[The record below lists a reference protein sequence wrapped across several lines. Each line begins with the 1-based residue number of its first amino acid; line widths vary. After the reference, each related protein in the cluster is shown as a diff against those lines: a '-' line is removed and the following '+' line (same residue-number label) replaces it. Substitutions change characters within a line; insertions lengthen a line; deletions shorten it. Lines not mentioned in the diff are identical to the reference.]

1 MKTLLLFL
9 GMISSFAF
17 GQTENFKVANQQIE
31 WQKIYES
38 DKSSAE
44 LISTLKGT
52 GKFKISEES
61 ATAISGTFENVQ
73 ADYKGAGFTTVG
85 TNIAILNSTIQGYF
99 AVDFKDGKY
108 RVTLK
113 NLNTKAISTIG
124 QDLIIPIMEA
134 NALYSFE
141 YLGLKKGTD
150 DFNSTFKNK
159 PIKVYD
165 YTFTNLFDLSKHE
178 NKNDNW

>member
-1 MKTLLLFL
+1 MKTFLLIFIMVS
-9 GMISSFAF
+9 GFAL

-44 LISTLKGT
+44 LISMIKGT
-52 GKFKISEES
+52 GKFKVSDESEAS
-61 ATAISGTFENVQ
+61 ISGTFENVP
-73 ADYKGAGFTTVG
+73 ADYKGAGFTTMG
-85 TNIAILNSTIQGYF
+85 TNIAIINSTVQGF
-99 AVDFKDGKY
+99 FSVDFKDGKY

-113 NLNTKAISTIG
+113 NLNTKAISTVG

-141 YLGLKKGTD
+141 FLGLKKGTD

-159 PIKVYD
+159 PVKIYD
-165 YTFTNLFDLSKHE
+165 YTFTNLFDFSRYQ